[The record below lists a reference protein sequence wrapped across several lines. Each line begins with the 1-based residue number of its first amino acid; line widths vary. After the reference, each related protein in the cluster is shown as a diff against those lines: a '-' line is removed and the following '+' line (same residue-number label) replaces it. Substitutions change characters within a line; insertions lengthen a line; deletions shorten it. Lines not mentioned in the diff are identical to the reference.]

1 MIALRMTCAWYLQ
14 ILFGK
19 RRKPPATC
27 RTKNA
32 ENGTLEKAQQ
42 KQEVKTIANKKSQ
55 GFHLFYAV
63 GDNEIQIESRDKKR
77 NKDILKLAASV
88 PDAVTFFDAD
98 YAPYYL
104 RAAVKAENVSLRFKP
119 ALSESARKVR
129 AENGRRNVAN
139 LKNSKQSK
147 SKQEE
152 GNP

>member
-42 KQEVKTIANKKSQ
+42 KQ
-55 GFHLFYAV
+55 
-63 GDNEIQIESRDKKR
+63 DESRDKKR